1 MLDFI
6 DMEKASNRDRVN
18 KALEKAVKK
27 DRARTNVLKISELGL
42 VEMTR
47 KRVQEDLV
55 RSISEPCSYCG
66 GTGHTRS
73 RHTVVYDILREIKRE
88 TARAKNKD
96 SVYVN
101 ANPDVADLM
110 YGEELES
117 VEALEAAIKKR
128 IVVRA
133 LGHYH
138 LERYE
143 VYSR

>member
-1 MLDFI
+1 MTGPLRPPVAVWKSDRKPRKDHAASAWLTATEFEDDVGVMSAKVGMLAQL
-6 DMEKASNRDRVN
+6 MR
-18 KALEKAVKK
+18 L
-27 DRARTNVLKISELGL
+27 
-42 VEMTR
+42 
-47 KRVQEDLV
+47 
-55 RSISEPCSYCG
+55 
-66 GTGHTRS
+66 S

>member
-1 MLDFI
+1 M
-6 DMEKASNRDRVN
+6 
-18 KALEKAVKK
+18 
-27 DRARTNVLKISELGL
+27 
-42 VEMTR
+42 
-47 KRVQEDLV
+47 
-55 RSISEPCSYCG
+55 
-66 GTGHTRS
+66 
-73 RHTVVYDILREIKRE
+73 
-88 TARAKNKD
+88 
-96 SVYVN
+96 N

>member
-1 MLDFI
+1 
-6 DMEKASNRDRVN
+6 
-18 KALEKAVKK
+18 
-27 DRARTNVLKISELGL
+27 
-42 VEMTR
+42 MTR

-55 RSISEPCSYCG
+55 RSISEQCSYCT

-73 RHTVVYDILREIKRE
+73 RYTVVYDILREIKRE
-88 TARAKNKD
+88 TARAKNTE
-96 SVYVN
+96 SVFVN
-101 ANPDVADLM
+101 TNPDVADLM
-110 YGEELES
+110 YGEELHS
-117 VEALEAAIKKR
+117 VERLEEEIKKR